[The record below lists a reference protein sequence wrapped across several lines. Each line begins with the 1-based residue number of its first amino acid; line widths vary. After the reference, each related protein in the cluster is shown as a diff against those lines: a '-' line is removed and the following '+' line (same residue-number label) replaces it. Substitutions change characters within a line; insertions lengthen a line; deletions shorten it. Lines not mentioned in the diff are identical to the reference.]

1 MTADRVRSRLRTDRL
16 ARFLR
21 LGYVRREL
29 QPDRLRE
36 RARANPWL
44 TAVLI
49 AAAVLLYFGIW
60 RVEPHQMIPDEVGA
74 VAQPFTL
81 LEGRPGL
88 TSFEKGGNL
97 HIWLLTLAYVPVL
110 LVLAAY
116 WLATGQFGENL
127 ENAQAVATYQDGT
140 QWDVANAA
148 IVDAWTALVTA
159 GRFVTATAGLLGVLG
174 VALLARRLY
183 GRPAGV
189 IAAATLTVSL
199 GFTLTA
205 KYATED
211 VIAGSLFVWTL
222 LPIAI
227 HHDTGE
233 DRPLLLAAGVAG
245 LAMSAKATTGI
256 LALPVAYYAL
266 RRYELAELTTTSAIR
281 EIARYPAAAILTY
294 VATTPSLLLNPD
306 LYVAELARY
315 GSVRAGTTTFYAHPN
330 TGSLAHFGHLATALG
345 APLLALALVSVVAVV
360 ALLATGRVHR
370 FTAVPLGLAVL
381 YYAIVASWGNIQYN
395 RSLLLLPLLAL
406 FVGLAAGWAMD
417 AERPNLRRVAGPVVA
432 IVLVLSLFYT
442 ASGALVWST
451 SRADA
456 TEWAH
461 DNYAEG
467 EEVTAL
473 GQRTY
478 LPEFPEGVNVSR
490 TVVDPMYEQHGEEQ
504 KQRQLARVR
513 CNRAE
518 HLVLTSFHY
527 QRYFEDRSVAPEV
540 SDLYE
545 SLLAEEAGYRIV
557 ESFGPS
563 DPNLRGDTDSRIDRA
578 LRLEPPAR
586 NTNNPRIVF
595 LERTG
600 EPVADCSGLEN

>member
-1 MTADRVRSRLRTDRL
+1 MTTDRVRRLLRTDRL

-21 LGYVRREL
+21 LGSVRREL
-29 QPDRLRE
+29 QPDRLRSRVRE
-36 RARANPWL
+36 NPWL
-44 TAVLI
+44 TALLVV
-49 AAAVLLYFGIW
+49 AAVLLYFGIW

-81 LEGRPGL
+81 IEGRPGL
-88 TSFEKGGNL
+88 TTFEKGGNL

-110 LVLAAY
+110 LVLAIY
-116 WLATGQFGENL
+116 WLVTGQFSRNF
-127 ENAQAVATYQDGT
+127 ENAQEVAKYEDGA
-140 QWDVANAA
+140 QWDVANQAV
-148 IVDAWTALVTA
+148 VDAWSALVTA
-159 GRFVTATAGLLGVLG
+159 GRFVTATAGVLGVLG

-183 GRPAGV
+183 DRPAGV
-189 IAAATLTVSL
+189 IAGATLTVSM

-211 VIAGSLFVWTL
+211 VLAGSLFVWTL

-266 RRYELAELTTTSAIR
+266 RRYELSELTTWPAIK
-281 EIARYPAAAILTY
+281 EIARYPTAAILTY
-294 VATTPSLLLNPD
+294 VATTPSLLINPD

-315 GSVRAGTTTFYAHPN
+315 GSVRAGAATYYAHPDP
-330 TGSLAHFGHLATALG
+330 GLVAHFGHLATALG
-345 APLLALALVSVVAVV
+345 APLLALAALSIVGVV
-360 ALLATGRVHR
+360 ALVATGRVHR
-370 FTAVPLGLAVL
+370 FTLVPLGLAAL
-381 YYAIVASWGNIQYN
+381 YYVIISSWGNIQYN

-406 FVGLAAGWAMD
+406 FVGLAAGWAVD
-417 AERPNLRRVAGPVVA
+417 AERPDIRRVALPVLAV
-432 IVLVLSLFYT
+432 VLLLSLFYT
-442 ASGALVWST
+442 ASGAVVWST

-456 TEWAH
+456 TEWTHA
-461 DNYAEG
+461 NFEEG
-467 EEVTAL
+467 DEVTSL

-478 LPEFPEGVNVSR
+478 LPEFPDGVNLSR
-490 TVVDPMYEQHGEEQ
+490 TVVDPMYEKHSDEQ
-504 KQRQLARVR
+504 KERTMARVR

-527 QRYFEDRSVAPEV
+527 QRYFEDESVAPNV
-540 SDLYE
+540 TDLYE
-545 SLLAEEAGYRIV
+545 SLLAEEEGYRIV
-557 ESFGPS
+557 RSFGPS
-563 DPNLRGDTDSRIDRA
+563 DPNLRGDTASRIDRA

-595 LERTG
+595 MERTG
-600 EPVADCSGLEN
+600 EPVEDCPGLEN